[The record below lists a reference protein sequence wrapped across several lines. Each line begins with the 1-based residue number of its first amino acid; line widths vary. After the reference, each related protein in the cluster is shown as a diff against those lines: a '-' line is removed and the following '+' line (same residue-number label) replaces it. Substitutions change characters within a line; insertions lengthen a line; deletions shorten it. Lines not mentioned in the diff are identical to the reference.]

1 MSIYEIITEQILKK
15 LEAGEIPWHKPWT
28 GGEYPKNL
36 VSKKEYRG
44 INLFLL
50 DCQKYSSPFWLTYKQ
65 ATDLGGFVRP
75 GEKGSKVVF
84 WKTEKSKDEDRPE
97 DDSDQKNYK
106 FILRYYIVFNLDQC
120 DGIDEKKIPQ
130 TEKKPNFQPLSEC
143 ESILNGMPNKPL
155 IKFEESRAYYRPSE
169 DFVNMPK
176 PEIFDKPEFYYSVL
190 FHEIGHATGH
200 QSRLGR
206 HKQSEMSS
214 FGSENYSK
222 EELVAEMTASFIC
235 GKCQIE
241 QETIE
246 NSAAYIQ
253 SWLKALKNDSKMVV
267 LAAAQ
272 AQRAA
277 DYIQGVKYE
286 N

>member
-75 GEKGSKVVF
+75 GEKGS
-84 WKTEKSKDEDRPE
+84 
-97 DDSDQKNYK
+97 
-106 FILRYYIVFNLDQC
+106 
-120 DGIDEKKIPQ
+120 
-130 TEKKPNFQPLSEC
+130 
-143 ESILNGMPNKPL
+143 
-155 IKFEESRAYYRPSE
+155 
-169 DFVNMPK
+169 
-176 PEIFDKPEFYYSVL
+176 
-190 FHEIGHATGH
+190 
-200 QSRLGR
+200 
-206 HKQSEMSS
+206 
-214 FGSENYSK
+214 
-222 EELVAEMTASFIC
+222 
-235 GKCQIE
+235 
-241 QETIE
+241 IE

-277 DYIQGVKYE
+277 DYIQGIKYE